1 MAIGQVQP
9 TVVKD
14 PSAAID
20 IGLDL
25 SGPVTQLY
33 QPWLAPGEVVTDL
46 HVTADAGLTVTSQSI
61 NTNGSG
67 VPAALLIAWVSGGI
81 AGNTY
86 VARFVFTT
94 NQGRTDSRS
103 IAVQVQTR

>member
-1 MAIGQVQP
+1 MAIGQAQP
-9 TVVKD
+9 TVIKD
-14 PSAAID
+14 VSATID

-46 HVTADAGLTVTSQSI
+46 HVTADAGLTVTNQSV
-61 NTNGSG
+61 NTNASG
-67 VPAALLIAWVSGGI
+67 VPAALLIAWVSGGVV
-81 AGNTY
+81 GNTY
-86 VARFVFTT
+86 PVRFVFTT

-103 IAVQVQTR
+103 ILINCVER